1 MAWLAP
7 DFAPPA
13 RLDLET
19 GEHLR
24 PIRADDVEIDYPAVM
39 GSQPRLWGRYGEV
52 WGWPPATMTYEADRE
67 DLARHERE
75 AAALESFNYA
85 ILDAGETRLLGCLY
99 IDPPNG
105 RTRKGAD
112 ALVSWWVIDDAVGS
126 PLERCLAEAIPQW
139 LADSWGFERVD
150 YL

>member
-1 MAWLAP
+1 
-7 DFAPPA
+7 
-13 RLDLET
+13 
-19 GEHLR
+19 
-24 PIRADDVEIDYPAVM
+24 
-39 GSQPRLWGRYGEV
+39 
-52 WGWPPATMTYEADRE
+52 MTYEADRE